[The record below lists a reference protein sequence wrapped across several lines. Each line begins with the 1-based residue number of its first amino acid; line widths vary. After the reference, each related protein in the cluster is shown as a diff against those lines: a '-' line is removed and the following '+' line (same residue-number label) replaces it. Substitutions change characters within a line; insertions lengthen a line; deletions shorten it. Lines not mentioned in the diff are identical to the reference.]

1 MIFFSGTRF
10 SKLAQSLGVAGEVFG
25 WSDELKYSPHLSI
38 SAVPQLTV
46 ALRTAF
52 DKNVL
57 ILVDDSRKC
66 TFFTL

>member
-10 SKLAQSLGVAGEVFG
+10 SKLAQLLGAAGEVFERP
-25 WSDELKYSPHLSI
+25 DELKYSPHLSI
-38 SAVPQLTV
+38 LAVPQLTL

-66 TFFTL
+66 TCFTL